1 MNFMLAFIMRRL
13 GTLGVILFGSSFL
26 LYNLAALSGDPAG
39 ELRASNDPDAPAQ
52 IAALTRS
59 LQLDVPPPLRYFIWL
74 KGILGVFVGK
84 FTLGNTRTSEP
95 VAVAVFDAIPTT
107 LRLVTT
113 AVLVAIVLGIAIGII
128 TALRQYSRFDY
139 SMTFV
144 SFLLFS
150 LPIFWVA
157 VLLKQF
163 MAIEFNNWLAE
174 PTIAP
179 RAMAIIGG
187 VIGLIVASAV
197 GGARKKFW
205 KVFGITSIGTVITLA
220 LLLEINWF
228 LKPALGPVG
237 FFVASAGAAL
247 LITQLSVGLQHRPSL
262 RAALS
267 MSVLGLIS
275 YYPVNWLFERENQP
289 LIIFGLL
296 LLTIA
301 SAVFASIYFAKI
313 DRGPV
318 IRTAVLTG
326 ILSGLLMILDKLMR
340 TWEPYFNTDAVNG
353 RPVPTIGQRKA
364 LLETSDYWIS
374 LLDVLMHL
382 VLPTIALTAISFA
395 GYIRFSR
402 GTMLEVLNQDYIR
415 TARAKGLN
423 ERTVIMRHAFRN
435 TMIPLTTIMVVDF
448 AGILGGAIITERV
461 FGWTGM
467 GSLFNTAITSFDLN
481 LLMGVFFLTGT
492 LALLAN
498 LVADLLY
505 SVMDPRIRVGAGK

>member
-1 MNFMLAFIMRRL
+1 MVAFIIRRL
-13 GTLGVILFGSSFL
+13 GTLGVIIFGSSFL
-26 LYNLAALSGDPAG
+26 LYNLAAFSGDPIG
-39 ELRASNDPDAPAQ
+39 ELRTSNDPEAPTQ

-59 LQLDVPPPLRYFIWL
+59 LNLDVPPPLRYFIWL
-74 KGILGVFVGK
+74 KGVLGVFTGD
-84 FTLGNTRTSEP
+84 FNLGQTRSSEP
-95 VAVAVFDAIPTT
+95 VNVAVFDAIPTT

-113 AVLVAIVLGIAIGII
+113 AALVAIVMGIAIGII
-128 TALRQYSRFDY
+128 TALRQYSKFDY

-163 MAIEFNNWLAE
+163 LAIEFNNWLADPRIAL
-174 PTIAP
+174 PTMI
-179 RAMAIIGG
+179 IIGTLMA
-187 VIGLIVASAV
+187 LIVSSAI
-197 GGARKKFW
+197 GGDRRRFW
-205 KVFGITSIGTVITLA
+205 KVFGITVVSTIVILSS
-220 LLLEINWF
+220 LLQINWF
-228 LKPALGPVG
+228 LQPQLGPVG
-237 FFVASAGAAL
+237 FFASGVGAAL
-247 LITQLSVGLQHRPSL
+247 LVTQLSVGLSHKSSL
-262 RAALS
+262 RASLS
-267 MSVLGLIS
+267 MAVIGLVS
-275 YYPVNWLFERENQP
+275 YYPVQRLFNLEYQP

-296 LLTIA
+296 IA
-301 SAVFASIYFAKI
+301 TVLIAILVSIYFAKI
-313 DRGPV
+313 DRGLV
-318 IRTAVLTG
+318 IRTTVLTS
-326 ILSGLLMILDKLMR
+326 ILLGLLMILDKLMQ

-353 RPVPTIGQRKA
+353 RPVPTVGQTNV
-364 LLETSDYWIS
+364 LLDSGDYWIS
-374 LLDVLMHL
+374 LLDILMHL

-402 GTMLEVLNQDYIR
+402 GTMLEVLNLDYIR

-467 GSLFNTAITSFDLN
+467 GTLFNTAINNFDLN
-481 LLMGVFFLTGT
+481 LLMGVFFLTAT

>member
-1 MNFMLAFIMRRL
+1 MI
-13 GTLGVILFGSSFL
+13 
-26 LYNLAALSGDPAG
+26 
-39 ELRASNDPDAPAQ
+39 
-52 IAALTRS
+52 
-59 LQLDVPPPLRYFIWL
+59 
-74 KGILGVFVGK
+74 
-84 FTLGNTRTSEP
+84 
-95 VAVAVFDAIPTT
+95 
-107 LRLVTT
+107 T
-113 AVLVAIVLGIAIGII
+113 AVIVAIVLGISIGIV
-128 TALRQYSRFDY
+128 TALRQYSKFDY

-163 MAIEFNNWLAE
+163 MAIEFNNWLAS

-179 RAMAIIGG
+179 RAMMIIAA
-187 VIGLIVASAV
+187 VVALILASAV
-197 GGARKKFW
+197 GGDRKKFW
-205 KVFGITSIGTVITLA
+205 KVFGIASASTVVV
-220 LLLEINWF
+220 LLLLLQLNWF
-228 LKPALGPVG
+228 LQPRLGPIG
-237 FFVASAGAAL
+237 FFFASIGAAVL
-247 LITQLSVGLQHRPSL
+247 VTQLSVGLSHKQSL

-267 MSVLGLIS
+267 MSVMGLIS
-275 YYPVNWLFERENQP
+275 YYPVQWLFNQDKQP

-296 LLTIA
+296 LLTIGF
-301 SAVFASIYFAKI
+301 AVVASIYFAKV

-326 ILSGLLMILDKLMR
+326 ILTGLLMILDKLMN
-340 TWEPYFNTDAVNG
+340 TWEPYFVSDAING
-353 RPVPTIGQRKA
+353 RPVPTVGQTNS
-364 LLETSDYWIS
+364 LLEGGDYWIS

-435 TMIPLTTIMVVDF
+435 TMIPITTIIVSDF
-448 AGILGGAIITERV
+448 AGVLGGAIITERV

-467 GSLFNTAITSFDLN
+467 GTLFNTAINSFDLN
-481 LLMGVFFLTGT
+481 LLMGVFFLTAT

-505 SVMDPRIRVGAGK
+505 SVMDPRIRVGAGE

>member
-1 MNFMLAFIMRRL
+1 MLAFIMRRL

-26 LYNLAALSGDPAG
+26 LYNLAAISGDPIG
-39 ELRASNDPDAPAQ
+39 ELRVSTDPGAEAA
-52 IAALTRS
+52 IAELTRS
-59 LQLDVPPPLRYFIWL
+59 LQLNVPPPLRYFIWL

-84 FTLGNTRTSEP
+84 FTLGETRTSES
-95 VAVAVFDAIPTT
+95 VAVAVFEAIPTT

-113 AVLVAIVLGIAIGII
+113 AVIVAIVLGIAIGII

-174 PTIAP
+174 PSIAP
-179 RAMAIIGG
+179 RAMAVIGG
-187 VIGLIVASAV
+187 VIGLIVASAL
-197 GGARKKFW
+197 GGGRKKFW
-205 KVFGITSIGTVITLA
+205 KAFGITSVGTVITLT
-220 LLLEINWF
+220 LLLQINWF
-228 LKPALGPVG
+228 LQPALGPVG
-237 FFVASAGAAL
+237 FFIASIGAAL
-247 LITQLSVGLQHRPSL
+247 LVTQLSVGLGHKPSL
-262 RAALS
+262 KAALS
-267 MSVLGLIS
+267 MSALGLVS
-275 YYPVNWLFERENQP
+275 YYPVNWLFEREYQP

-296 LLTIA
+296 ILTVV
-301 SAVFASIYFAKI
+301 SAIVASIYFSKV

-353 RPVPTIGQRKA
+353 RPVPTIGQSKA
-364 LLETSDYWIS
+364 LLDSTDYWIT
-374 LLDVLMHL
+374 LLDTLMHL
-382 VLPTIALTAISFA
+382 ILPTIALTAISFA

-467 GSLFNTAITSFDLN
+467 GTLFNTAINSFDLN

-492 LALLAN
+492 LALVAN

-505 SVMDPRIRVGAGK
+505 SVMDPRIRAGAGK

>member
-1 MNFMLAFIMRRL
+1 MFAFITRRL

-26 LYNLAALSGDPAG
+26 LYNLAAISGDPAG
-39 ELRASNDPDAPAQ
+39 ELRASNDPGAEAA
-52 IAALTRS
+52 IAELTRS
-59 LQLDVPPPLRYFIWL
+59 LQLNVPPPLRYFLWL
-74 KGILGVFVGK
+74 KGILGVFIGQ
-84 FTLGNTRTSEP
+84 FTLGQTRTGEP
-95 VAVAVFDAIPTT
+95 VATAVFDAIPTT

-113 AVLVAIVLGIAIGII
+113 AALVAIVLGIAIGII

-144 SFLLFS
+144 AFLLFS

-174 PTIAP
+174 PSIAP
-179 RAMAIIGG
+179 QTMV
-187 VIGLIVASAV
+187 VIASVIALIVASAL
-197 GGARKKFW
+197 GGDRKRFW
-205 KVFGITSIGTVITLA
+205 KTFGFTAIGTVVTLTA
-220 LLLEINWF
+220 LLQINWF
-228 LKPALGPVG
+228 LQPALGPAG
-237 FFVASAGAAL
+237 FFIASVGAAL
-247 LITQLSVGLQHRPSL
+247 LITQLSVGLQHKPSL

-296 LLTIA
+296 LLTIV
-301 SAVFASIYFAKI
+301 SAVLASIYFAKI

-326 ILSGLLMILDKLMR
+326 ILSGLLMILDKLMQ

-353 RPVPTIGQRKA
+353 RPVPTIGQGKA
-364 LLETSDYWIS
+364 LLESTDYWIT
-374 LLDVLMHL
+374 LLDALMHL
-382 VLPTIALTAISFA
+382 ILPTIALTAISFA

-467 GSLFNTAITSFDLN
+467 GSLFNAAINNFDLN
-481 LLMGVFFLTGT
+481 LLMGVFFLTAT

-505 SVMDPRIRVGAGK
+505 SVVDPRIRVGAGK

>member
-1 MNFMLAFIMRRL
+1 MFAFIMRRL
-13 GTLGVILFGSSFL
+13 GTLGIILFGSSFL
-26 LYNLAALSGDPAG
+26 LYNLAALSGDPVG

-74 KGILGVFVGK
+74 KGILGVFIGK
-84 FTLGNTRTSEP
+84 FTLGNTRASEP

-113 AVLVAIVLGIAIGII
+113 AVIVAIVLGIAIGII

-174 PTIAP
+174 PSIAP
-179 RAMAIIGG
+179 QAMVIIAA
-187 VIGLIVASAV
+187 VIALIVASAL
-197 GGARKKFW
+197 GGDRKRFW
-205 KVFGITSIGTVITLA
+205 RTFGITAVGTVVTLTG
-220 LLLEINWF
+220 LLQLNWF
-228 LKPALGPVG
+228 LQPALGPVG
-237 FFVASAGAAL
+237 FFVASLGAAFL
-247 LITQLSVGLQHRPSL
+247 VTQLSVGLGHKPSL
-262 RAALS
+262 RAAIS
-267 MSVLGLIS
+267 MSVLGLLF

-301 SAVFASIYFAKI
+301 SAVVASIYFAKI

-318 IRTAVLTG
+318 IRTAILTG
-326 ILSGLLMILDKLMR
+326 ILTGLLMILDKLMR
-340 TWEPYFNTDAVNG
+340 TWEPYFNTDAING
-353 RPVPTIGQRKA
+353 RPVPTIGQTNS
-364 LLETSDYWIS
+364 LLDSGDYWIS

-481 LLMGVFFLTGT
+481 LLMGVFFLTAT
-492 LALLAN
+492 LALIAN

>member
-1 MNFMLAFIMRRL
+1 
-13 GTLGVILFGSSFL
+13 
-26 LYNLAALSGDPAG
+26 
-39 ELRASNDPDAPAQ
+39 
-52 IAALTRS
+52 
-59 LQLDVPPPLRYFIWL
+59 
-74 KGILGVFVGK
+74 
-84 FTLGNTRTSEP
+84 
-95 VAVAVFDAIPTT
+95 
-107 LRLVTT
+107 
-113 AVLVAIVLGIAIGII
+113 
-128 TALRQYSRFDY
+128 
-139 SMTFV
+139 
-144 SFLLFS
+144 
-150 LPIFWVA
+150 
-157 VLLKQF
+157 
-163 MAIEFNNWLAE
+163 
-174 PTIAP
+174 
-179 RAMAIIGG
+179 
-187 VIGLIVASAV
+187 
-197 GGARKKFW
+197 
-205 KVFGITSIGTVITLA
+205 
-220 LLLEINWF
+220 
-228 LKPALGPVG
+228 
-237 FFVASAGAAL
+237 
-247 LITQLSVGLQHRPSL
+247 
-262 RAALS
+262 
-267 MSVLGLIS
+267 MSVLGLLF

-301 SAVFASIYFAKI
+301 SAVVASIYFANI

-318 IRTAVLTG
+318 IRTAILTG
-326 ILSGLLMILDKLMR
+326 LLTGLLMILDKLMR
-340 TWEPYFNTDAVNG
+340 TWEPYFNTDAING
-353 RPVPTIGQRKA
+353 RPVPTIGQTNS
-364 LLETSDYWIS
+364 LLDSGDYWIS

-467 GSLFNTAITSFDLN
+467 GSLFNTAITAFDLN

>member
-1 MNFMLAFIMRRL
+1 MVAFIMRRL

-26 LYNLAALSGDPAG
+26 LYNLAALSGDPIG
-39 ELRASNDPDAPAQ
+39 ELRTSTDPEAPAQ

-59 LQLDVPPPLRYFIWL
+59 LQLNVPPPLRYFIWL
-74 KGILGVFVGK
+74 KGVLGVFTGN
-84 FTLGNTRTSEP
+84 FNLGQTRFSEP
-95 VAVAVFDAIPTT
+95 VNVAVFEAIPTT

-113 AVLVAIVLGIAIGII
+113 AVIVAIVLGIAIGII

-144 SFLLFS
+144 AFLLFS

-163 MAIEFNNWLAE
+163 LAIEFNNWLAD

-179 RAMAIIGG
+179 SAMVIIGSS
-187 VIGLIVASAV
+187 IALIVASAT
-197 GGARKKFW
+197 GGGRNKFW
-205 KVFGITSIGTVITLA
+205 KVFGITAVSTVAVLSV
-220 LLLEINWF
+220 LLQFNWF
-228 LKPALGPVG
+228 LQPQLGPIG
-237 FFVASAGAAL
+237 FFATSIGAAIL
-247 LITQLSVGLQHRPSL
+247 VTQLSVGLSHKPSL
-262 RAALS
+262 RASLS
-267 MSVLGLIS
+267 MAVVGLAF
-275 YYPVNWLFERENQP
+275 YYPVQWLFKLERQP

-296 LLTIA
+296 IATVLTAIG
-301 SAVFASIYFAKI
+301 VSIYFAKI

-318 IRTAVLTG
+318 IRTAVLTS
-326 ILSGLLMILDKLMR
+326 ILIGLLMILDKLMR

-353 RPVPTIGQRKA
+353 RPVPTIGQTNA
-364 LLETSDYWIS
+364 LLDSGDYWIT
-374 LLDVLMHL
+374 LLDILMHL
-382 VLPTIALTAISFA
+382 ILPTIALTAISFA

-435 TMIPLTTIMVVDF
+435 TMIPMTTIMVVDF

-461 FGWTGM
+461 FGWSGM
-467 GSLFNTAITSFDLN
+467 GTLFFTAINTFDLN
-481 LLMGVFFLTGT
+481 LLMGVFFLTAT
-492 LALLAN
+492 LALVAN

-505 SVMDPRIRVGAGK
+505 SVMDPRVRVGAGK